1 MQKLDYKNLNE
12 VIVHNQEEMDSIP
25 EDFQGRIRLQDT
37 TGRVYINKCYYLNV
51 YVEAKAS
58 AVAWENSSVEARGNS
73 SVEARENSS
82 VVAWENSSV
91 VAWENSSVVA
101 RGNSSVEARG
111 NSSVV
116 AWENSS
122 VVAGGNVQV
131 VDRSYDHKI
140 KTSANARVV
149 YMPHGLQEFINFFGI
164 EVKNGVGTFYKAV
177 RKDEAGLYHSDK
189 KWDFIYEVG
198 KVKKESDIN
207 RDTSE
212 DCGKGIHISTLQ
224 FALNYGEDWRNLAI
238 LECQSKLEDIVCPD
252 DTQGKVRTSRVKVVR
267 EVPLEECG
275 VYGKILAKRLKR
287 GVN

>member
-58 AVAWENSSVEARGNS
+58 AVAWENSSVE
-73 SVEARENSS
+73 
-82 VVAWENSSV
+82 
-91 VAWENSSVVA
+91 A